1 MKDIIVNKK
10 AYHDYTIEDTYEAG
24 IVLTGSEI
32 KSIRAGKV
40 SIKEAYVSFKENEAY
55 VKNMHIAEYKQATYN
70 NHEEL
75 RDRKLLLHKYEI
87 SKLYQ
92 KVKTK
97 GYTLV
102 PVRMYLKNG
111 KAKLEIALA
120 KGKNLIDKREDAKL
134 RDAKREM
141 EKALKLR

>member
-75 RDRKLLLHKYEI
+75 RDRNLLLHRRQI
-87 SKLYQ
+87 NKLSGKCKIQ
-92 KVKTK
+92 
-97 GYTLV
+97 GYTCIPLRLYYV
-102 PVRMYLKNG
+102 EGRV
-111 KAKLEIALA
+111 KLEIALA
-120 KGKNLIDKREDAKL
+120 KGKTLYDKRESARKKTMEMQAKQSL
-134 RDAKREM
+134 RR
-141 EKALKLR
+141 

>member
-10 AYHDYTIEDTYEAG
+10 AYHDYFIEDTYEAG

-70 NHEEL
+70 NHDEL
-75 RDRKLLLHKYEI
+75 RDRKLLLHRRQI
-87 SKLYQ
+87 NKLSGKCKIQ
-92 KVKTK
+92 
-97 GYTLV
+97 GYTCIPLRLYYV
-102 PVRMYLKNG
+102 EGRVKV
-111 KAKLEIALA
+111 EIALA
-120 KGKNLIDKREDAKL
+120 KGKTLYDKRDSAK
-134 RDAKREM
+134 KKTMEM
-141 EKALKLR
+141 QARQSLCR

>member
-10 AYHDYTIEDTYEAG
+10 AYHDYYVEDTYEAG

-40 SIKEAYVSFKENEAY
+40 SIKEAYVSFKENEAI

-75 RDRKLLLHKYEI
+75 RDRKLLLHKRQI
-87 SKLYQ
+87 NKLSGKCRLQ
-92 KVKTK
+92 
-97 GYTLV
+97 GYTCIPLRLYYV
-102 PVRMYLKNG
+102 DGRVKV
-111 KAKLEIALA
+111 EIALA
-120 KGKNLIDKREDAKL
+120 KGKTLYDKRDSAKKKTMEMQAKQGL
-134 RDAKREM
+134 RR
-141 EKALKLR
+141 

>member
-75 RDRKLLLHKYEI
+75 RDRKLLLHRRQI
-87 SKLYQ
+87 SKLSGKCKIQ
-92 KVKTK
+92 
-97 GYTLV
+97 GYTCIPLRLYYV
-102 PVRMYLKNG
+102 EGRVKV
-111 KAKLEIALA
+111 EIALA
-120 KGKNLIDKREDAKL
+120 KGKTLYDKRESARKKTMEMQAKQSL
-134 RDAKREM
+134 RR
-141 EKALKLR
+141 

>member
-70 NHEEL
+70 NREEL
-75 RDRKLLLHKYEI
+75 RDRKLLLHRRQI
-87 SKLYQ
+87 SKLSGKCKIQ
-92 KVKTK
+92 
-97 GYTLV
+97 GYTCIPLRLYYV
-102 PVRMYLKNG
+102 EGRVKV
-111 KAKLEIALA
+111 EIALA
-120 KGKNLIDKREDAKL
+120 KGKTLYDKRESARKKTMEMQAKQSL
-134 RDAKREM
+134 RR
-141 EKALKLR
+141 

>member
-75 RDRKLLLHKYEI
+75 RDRKLLLHRRQI
-87 SKLYQ
+87 NKLSGKCKIQ
-92 KVKTK
+92 
-97 GYTLV
+97 GYTCIPLRLYYV
-102 PVRMYLKNG
+102 EGRVKV
-111 KAKLEIALA
+111 EIALA
-120 KGKNLIDKREDAKL
+120 KGKTLYDKRESARKKTMEMQAKQSL
-134 RDAKREM
+134 RR
-141 EKALKLR
+141 